1 MSDRARR
8 GYPVTAWSTVNSL
21 GTSTEQVISA
31 LRRGRASLTPPPL
44 GAPIETVCGV
54 VDGDLP
60 ALPKELE
67 RFDSRNNRFV
77 QQALAEIA
85 PALDAARE
93 RWGAERVG
101 ICVGS
106 STAAMDKIE
115 NAYNVHAK
123 TGSFPSSFDV
133 YLSGSFDGLIQT
145 LRALT
150 GLEGPATA
158 ISNACASSGK
168 AFASARRWL
177 DAGVVDAVLVGGAD
191 SLCQITLRGFRSL
204 GLLSGEP
211 TRPFSSQ
218 RCGINIGEGAA
229 FSLLERSGEGPRLLG
244 AGESGDAHHMTTPD
258 PEGRGAQRSMEAAIS
273 DAGVSA
279 VEIDYVNAH
288 GTGTAFNDAMEARA
302 IRATLGAQAD
312 PVVVST
318 KGYVGHTLGAAGAIE
333 AVFVLESLQN
343 RWIPGSVG
351 ADPLDPELGLNIP
364 TMAVDADVRVAL
376 SNSFAFG
383 GSNVSLVFGAP
394 E

>member
-158 ISNACASSGK
+158 IE
-168 AFASARRWL
+168 R
-177 DAGVVDAVLVGGAD
+177 
-191 SLCQITLRGFRSL
+191 LCV
-204 GLLSGEP
+204 
-211 TRPFSSQ
+211 
-218 RCGINIGEGAA
+218 
-229 FSLLERSGEGPRLLG
+229 ER
-244 AGESGDAHHMTTPD
+244 
-258 PEGRGAQRSMEAAIS
+258 
-273 DAGVSA
+273 
-279 VEIDYVNAH
+279 
-288 GTGTAFNDAMEARA
+288 
-302 IRATLGAQAD
+302 
-312 PVVVST
+312 
-318 KGYVGHTLGAAGAIE
+318 
-333 AVFVLESLQN
+333 
-343 RWIPGSVG
+343 
-351 ADPLDPELGLNIP
+351 
-364 TMAVDADVRVAL
+364 
-376 SNSFAFG
+376 
-383 GSNVSLVFGAP
+383 
-394 E
+394 